1 MLDLKLPAILTALTA
16 LAAAAVAC
24 RGQSEPPAPKM
35 NGIPNASSSKP
46 LVPDASSTPST
57 PTTTPTPG
65 TPAMPGALTMPGSS
79 SAPDA
84 ASTSAYWQPHPGTS
98 WQIQLQGTVDTGVA
112 ASAYDIDLFD
122 NPASTMAALHAAG
135 RKVICYFSAG
145 SYENWRPDAGQFP
158 AAALGNG
165 LVGWPGE
172 NWLDTRSAAVRTIM
186 QARMDMAV
194 TKGCDAV
201 DPDNVDGYTNNPGF
215 PLTAATQLDYNM
227 FLATSAHARGLGVGL
242 KNDLDQVTSLV
253 GSFDFAV
260 NEQCEQYAEC
270 DLLKP
275 FIAANKPVFGIE
287 YQGTVSSVCPT
298 AIADDFD
305 TLLKTLAL
313 DATRTSCR

>member
-1 MLDLKLPAILTALTA
+1 MLNRKSVFAIAA
-16 LAAAAVAC
+16 LALVAAAGIAC
-24 RGQSEPPAPKM
+24 KGQI
-35 NGIPNASSSKP
+35 NTG
-46 LVPDASSTPST
+46 
-57 PTTTPTPG
+57 
-65 TPAMPGALTMPGSS
+65 AMLAAPGAAGTTGSAGTTGTAGATG
-79 SAPDA
+79 SAGTAGA
-84 ASTSAYWQPHPGTS
+84 AGSATAGTSGHWQPHPGTS
-98 WQIQLQGTVDTGVA
+98 WQIQLQGNLDTSVA

-122 NPASTMAALHAAG
+122 NSASTIAALHAAG

-165 LVGWPGE
+165 LQGWPGE

-186 QARMDMAV
+186 QARMDLAV

-215 PLTAATQLDYNM
+215 PLTAATQVDYDT

-260 NEQCEQYAEC
+260 NEQCEQYSEC

-275 FIAANKPVFGIE
+275 FISAGKAVFGIE

-298 AIADDFD
+298 ANADNFD
-305 TLLKTLAL
+305 TLIKTLAL
-313 DATRTSCR
+313 DATRTACR